1 MSLISDAL
9 KLTQETHSQQAAA
22 PPETKVEAPPLLP
35 VAPPAPDPAPVAA
48 ASPALL
54 MKIIVAAGVGIV
66 FLALILASLAYHI
79 WHKSITA
86 HTIAIQTPP
95 KSQPAAIAKPAAPTA
110 PPPLHHTEPA
120 IEQVAKFPIAAPP
133 LTAEHQPARPTGERV
148 AATLANPA
156 NSQASPNPVAPPK
169 LVLQG
174 ILLASQSREA
184 MINGDLYKE
193 GDNIDGARI
202 VSIERGLV
210 KIEFAGNEII
220 LRIP

>member
-35 VAPPAPDPAPVAA
+35 VVPPAPDPLPAAA

-66 FLALILASLAYHI
+66 VLALILASLAYHI

-86 HTIAIQTPP
+86 HTIAIQTSP
-95 KSQPAAIAKPAAPTA
+95 KSQPAAIAKTAAPPA
-110 PPPLHHTEPA
+110 PLHHTEPA
-120 IEQVAKFPIAAPP
+120 IEQVAKFPTAAPP
-133 LTAEHQPARPTGERV
+133 LTAEHPPARPTGERV